1 MLNTINITSFPTT
14 LGSDIT
20 IKEKGCSSDDG
31 FWSGLSE
38 FIGENLNSESVIMTD
53 GQNKGFGNVI
63 EKVLDDLHQEKKE
76 KKSDDII
83 IATLLMVSD
92 QNQYEPV
99 IDNIATV
106 SGIHTSEYG
115 IYAQEN
121 MLGND
126 IGKTFDTSNKDILL
140 DGLME
145 EVIKCQENGNANP
158 IIKANGTESLEQVSS
173 GKFFDGDMSLAIE
186 RNEVLKSEI
195 KTFLSDTKKNWEEG
209 MDVAVDKAIEDSNSK
224 IVKDPVSA
232 YEIVSEIELQTSVKK
247 SNSIKNHINSNDV
260 RSITADNGEIVT
272 GETECRIDIVKTTT
286 HLNLAGNT
294 ANDNTENTKES
305 DKALNAEQEIRKT
318 DREAGVTDNQLF
330 NLTANSAEKLTAISG
345 GKLQGGKVFSDT
357 EAYLQVS
364 DKVSH
369 MLEEKGNDSF
379 SMKLFPEGLGEVHI
393 TLSSRDDQVTLEIV
407 TDNPHT
413 QKLLES
419 QSNDLKEALLT
430 KNYQVADLSV
440 SFRSE
445 SQSLAN
451 HSFSFSDRNGEG
463 WQGQNSSQVSYNYY
477 NETNEEE
484 SVNNMNCQAMSSG
497 LLNSWA

>member
-1 MLNTINITSFPTT
+1 MLNTINITSFSTS
-14 LGSDIT
+14 LGSDTT

-38 FIGENLNSESVIMTD
+38 IIGETLNSESVIMTD

-76 KKSDDII
+76 KTPDDII

-115 IYAQEN
+115 INAQEN

-126 IGKTFDTSNKDILL
+126 IGKTFDTSNKDISL

-145 EVIKCQENGNANP
+145 EVIKCQEKGNANP
-158 IIKANGTESLEQVSS
+158 IIANGTESLKQVSS
-173 GKFFDGDMSLAIE
+173 GKFFDGDMTLAIE
-186 RNEVLKSEI
+186 RNEGLKSEI
-195 KTFLSDTKKNWEEG
+195 KTLLSDTKENWEEG
-209 MDVAVDKAIEDSNSK
+209 MDVAVDKAMGNRNAK
-224 IVKDPVSA
+224 IAKGPVSA
-232 YEIVSEIELQTSVKK
+232 YEMVSGIELQTSVKK
-247 SNSIKNHINSNDV
+247 SNSIKNHINPNDV

-305 DKALNAEQEIRKT
+305 DKALNVEQEIRKT

-345 GKLQGGKVFSDT
+345 GKIQGGKVFSDT

-364 DKVSH
+364 DKVSY

-440 SFRSE
+440 SSRSE

-451 HSFSFSDRNGEG
+451 HSFSFTDRNGEG
-463 WQGQNSSQVSYNYY
+463 WQGQNSGQASYNYY

-484 SVNNMNCQAMSSG
+484 SINNMNCQAMPSG